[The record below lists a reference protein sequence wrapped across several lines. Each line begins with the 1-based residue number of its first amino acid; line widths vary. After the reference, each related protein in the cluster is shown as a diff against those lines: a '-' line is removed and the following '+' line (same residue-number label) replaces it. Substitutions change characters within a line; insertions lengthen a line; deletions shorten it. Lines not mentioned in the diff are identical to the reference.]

1 MMQQQRSGR
10 DDHTMSSSRV
20 LVLDGHPDGTSLCSA
35 LALAAAA
42 AARERGADVRVV
54 QLSRID
60 FDPNLARG
68 YKAAMPLEPDL
79 ESVLGDIRWCDTLIL
94 VHPLWW
100 GAAPAKLKGLF
111 DRLFL
116 PGIAFA
122 YEGDGHFPKKLFQ
135 GRTAR
140 VLITGD
146 TPPWYLWLGYRNG
159 WPNVLRR
166 QILDFVGLKVTHMK
180 VVGPI
185 RDATPAR
192 IDQFVAAARAIAA

>member
-1 MMQQQRSGR
+1 M
-10 DDHTMSSSRV
+10 TASSTRV
-20 LVLDGHPDGTSLCSA
+20 LVLDGHPDGASLCSA
-35 LALAAAA
+35 LATAAAEA
-42 AARERGADVRVV
+42 AGARGAEVRLV
-54 QLSRID
+54 QLSAMR
-60 FDPNLARG
+60 FDPNLAHG
-68 YKAAMPLEPDL
+68 YNSRMDHELDL
-79 ESVLGDIRWCDTLIL
+79 VALLSDIRWCDTLIL

-100 GAAPAKLKGLF
+100 GAAPAKLKGVF

-122 YEGDGHFPKKLFQ
+122 YEGDGHFPKKLFE

-140 VLITGD
+140 VLITAD

-159 WPNVLRR
+159 WLNVLRR

-180 VVGPI
+180 VVGTI

-192 IDQFVAAARAIAA
+192 IETFFAAARKLAG

>member
-1 MMQQQRSGR
+1 MNS
-10 DDHTMSSSRV
+10 TRV
-20 LVLDGHPDGTSLCSA
+20 LVLDGHPDGTSLCSG
-35 LALAAAA
+35 LADAAAA
-42 AARERGADVRVV
+42 AAKARGAQVRLVR
-54 QLSRID
+54 LSAMD
-60 FDPNLARG
+60 FDPNLAHG
-68 YKAAMPLEPDL
+68 YRTRMEHEPDL
-79 ESVLGDIRWCDTLIL
+79 QALLADIRWCETFIL

-100 GAAPAKLKGLF
+100 GAAPAKLKGVF

-122 YEGDGHFPKKLFQ
+122 YEGDGHFPKKLFE

-140 VLITGD
+140 VLITAD

-166 QILDFVGLKVTHMK
+166 QILDFVGLKVTQLK
-180 VVGPI
+180 VVGTI

-192 IDQFVAAARAIAA
+192 IEEFMAVARKLAG